1 MRSGKHGIGQ
11 ISHMDLY
18 EFEFDIFRRKIVIA
32 NISPQS
38 RKLFSV
44 RRPDFQDI
52 GRRAASKKNKESA
65 HIIRSIYITREP
77 QITINARTII
87 CLNCSDKEVERKA
100 AWKMFDLRSI

>member
-1 MRSGKHGIGQ
+1 MRSGKHVIGQ

-52 GRRAASKKNKESA
+52 GRRVVAPRKKELASIN
-65 HIIRSIYITREP
+65 RSIYY
-77 QITINARTII
+77 
-87 CLNCSDKEVERKA
+87 ERA
-100 AWKMFDLRSI
+100 TDYD